1 MARGK
6 KTAKELTPEE
16 KLAQALVPIEEQPY
30 QIPENWCWVR
40 LGSISACQY
49 GYTAKAFYGEGF
61 PKMLRITDIQENSV
75 DWEKIP
81 NCKITEEELEKYL
94 LKPKDI
100 VIARTGATTGKS
112 YCILNPVTAVFAS
125 YLIRLRVSQSISI
138 SFVYKFLQSDTYWKQ
153 ISGLSSGIAQPGVNS
168 TKLKNMSFPLPP
180 LEEQQRIVERIES
193 ILAKLDEAKEKAQ
206 EVVDGFE
213 MRKSAILHK
222 AFTGELTEKWRENNF
237 SGSAAEYLTAIQKDN
252 EETTKLNFKFWTN
265 NILPEGWVESKIG
278 NLLYYAGRIGWK
290 GLKADEYK
298 DEGPLLLSVYNLNE
312 GDKVSYNKVYH
323 ISEQRY
329 DESPEIMVQ
338 ENDILLVKD
347 GAGIGKLAY
356 VKDLPQKSTINSS
369 LLLIR
374 SGESAYFK
382 YIYYLLSGPSLQ
394 RIVKERITG
403 SATPHLFQRDVK
415 EFTIPIP
422 PLQEQKFIASVLDNM
437 IKKEQQAKETAEVV
451 IEQIDVMKKAVLARA
466 FRGELG
472 TNDPEEESAVEL
484 LKSVIN
490 L

>member
-30 QIPENWCWVR
+30 QIPENWCWTYMTTGFAECLDNFRKPVNATER
-40 LGSISACQY
+40 TNRVGDVPYYGATGQVGWIDGFLTDEQLVLLGEDGAPFLDVLKDKAYMVDGKAWVNNHAHILRSYFGSI
-49 GYTAKAFYGEGF
+49 G
-61 PKMLRITDIQENSV
+61 
-75 DWEKIP
+75 
-81 NCKITEEELEKYL
+81 NCYL
-94 LKPKDI
+94 VNYLNCFDFTNYVNGTTRLKLTQ
-100 VIARTGATTGKS
+100 A
-112 YCILNPVTAVFAS
+112 
-125 YLIRLRVSQSISI
+125 
-138 SFVYKFLQSDTYWKQ
+138 
-153 ISGLSSGIAQPGVNS
+153 
-168 TKLKNMSFPLPP
+168 NMNMIPLPVPP
-180 LEEQQRIVERIES
+180 LAEQERIVDRIES
-193 ILAKLDEAKEKAQ
+193 IFAKLDEAKEKAQ

-213 MRKSAILHK
+213 LRKSAILHK
-222 AFTGELTEKWRENNF
+222 AFTGELTKKWRKNNF

-329 DESPEIMVQ
+329 DESPEIMAQ

-403 SATPHLFQRDVK
+403 SATPHLFQRDIK

>member
-213 MRKSAILHK
+213 MRKSVILHK
-222 AFTGELTEKWRENNF
+222 AFTGELTKKWREEQGVTLESWKKKQLKDCGKWTGGGTPNTSRPEYWDDGGILWISAKDMKLDEIEDTQLHITDLGVENSSANYIAEASVVIVMR
-237 SGSAAEYLTAIQKDN
+237 SGILRRTFPVAMVKRPFTVNQDLKALSPIDSLSLEYFFWACKNAEKRILDGCMKSG
-252 EETTKLNFKFWTN
+252 TT
-265 NILPEGWVESKIG
+265 VESI
-278 NLLYYAGRIGWK
+278 NA
-290 GLKADEYK
+290 KALMNFE
-298 DEGPLLLSVYNLNE
+298 
-312 GDKVSYNKVYH
+312 
-323 ISEQRY
+323 
-329 DESPEIMVQ
+329 
-338 ENDILLVKD
+338 
-347 GAGIGKLAY
+347 
-356 VKDLPQKSTINSS
+356 
-369 LLLIR
+369 
-374 SGESAYFK
+374 
-382 YIYYLLSGPSLQ
+382 
-394 RIVKERITG
+394 
-403 SATPHLFQRDVK
+403 
-415 EFTIPIP
+415 IPIATY
-422 PLQEQKFIASVLDNM
+422 E
-437 IKKEQQAKETAEVV
+437 EQQEIVDCINCLLMKEKKAKQSAEAV

-472 TNDPEEESAVEL
+472 TNDPEEESAMEL